1 VKNHGVTD
9 LNHIAAFIR
18 VVETQSFTAAA
29 KALGVPKS
37 SVSRSLA
44 RLEEELGARLLQ
56 RTTRKLSLT
65 DAGEAY
71 FARVQSLMSAI
82 DDANAEVASRGK
94 SDHGTVR
101 LTAPVDMGV
110 MVLADI
116 LVEFARL
123 HPKIHVDL
131 VLTSRIVSLVE
142 EGFDM
147 ALRAGRMV
155 DSSLVARKI
164 ATSELGVFGAKSYLK
179 KNPAPRHPKDLGDHT
194 CIVFRGQKG
203 KTTWS
208 LSGPD
213 GDHEIIVDGAMSADD
228 LAFVKR
234 IAIGGLGLALLPLFT
249 SDEEAEASGLM
260 RVMPDYLQR
269 GAPIQLVMPS
279 SQFVPT
285 RVALLRDFIIEGTKN
300 VKWHN

>member
-1 VKNHGVTD
+1 MSNHGLTD
-9 LNHIAAFIR
+9 LNHITAFIR

-65 DAGEAY
+65 DAGQAY
-71 FARVQSLMSAI
+71 FSRVQSLMAGI
-82 DDANAEVASRGK
+82 EEANAEVSERGK
-94 SDHGTVR
+94 SAHGIVR
-101 LTAPVDMGV
+101 ITAPVDMGV

-116 LVEFARL
+116 LVQFSAL

-131 VLTSRIVSLVE
+131 VLTSRVVSLVE

-147 ALRAGRMV
+147 ALRAGRLS

-164 ATSELGVFGAKSYLK
+164 ANSELGVFGAKSYLK
-179 KNPAPRHPKDLGDHT
+179 KHPAPRHPRDLADHA
-194 CIVFRGQKG
+194 CILFRGQKG
-203 KTTWS
+203 RATWS

-213 GDHEIIVDGAMSADD
+213 GQHDVVVDGVMSADD

-234 IAIGGLGLALLPLFT
+234 AARGGLGLALLPVFT
-249 SDEEAEASGLM
+249 SSEAADAAGLL

-269 GAPIQLVMPS
+269 GGPIHLVMPS
-279 SQFVPT
+279 AQLVPA
-285 RVALLRDFIIEGTKN
+285 RVALLRDFIIEGTKT
-300 VKWHN
+300 VKWHD